1 MRAVVQRVLSA
12 SVAVDG
18 EVVGA
23 IDEPGLLV
31 YLGVTHTDG
40 DREVAWLAGKI
51 RDLRLLRDEKS
62 VGDIGAPVLVIS
74 QFTLYGNSRKGRRP
88 TWNAAAPQPVSEPA
102 YDAVCDALARDG
114 IRVEKGVFGADMR
127 VTSVGDGPVTLIVE
141 TP

>member
-1 MRAVVQRVLSA
+1 MLSA

-18 EVVGA
+18 QVVGA